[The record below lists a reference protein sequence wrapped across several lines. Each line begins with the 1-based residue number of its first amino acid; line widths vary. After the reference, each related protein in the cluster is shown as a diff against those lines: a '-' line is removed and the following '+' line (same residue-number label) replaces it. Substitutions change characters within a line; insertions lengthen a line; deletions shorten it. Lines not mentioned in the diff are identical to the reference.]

1 MDEPLLQSCMQLL
14 ACGDFLPH
22 DDVRQVENPSIDGC
36 PLPVFG
42 LDCCNYAVARL
53 HFPASRCMLFAWS
66 HTPVIVLRCAS
77 LIMHD

>member
-1 MDEPLLQSCMQLL
+1 MNRCFKH
-14 ACGDFLPH
+14 ACNFLPVAIFCPH

-42 LDCCNYAVARL
+42 LECCNYAGDRL
-53 HFPASRCMLFAWS
+53 HFPAFRCMLFAWS

-77 LIMHD
+77 LILHD